1 MANQERDVRIQRG
14 LPAGPQFSQVNP
26 FFGLL
31 PREYRVRKK
40 DFFTY
45 NIRFNTLAAGGT
57 ASQSA
62 NVQNDSDFIWTIGCV
77 TVTNAAFTT
86 FTTAT
91 SIPVLIEL
99 SDSASGVQLQDSQTH
114 ISNMFGTAQLPFVM
128 PFPKIFKAGGQ
139 ITARLQNQDGANAFV
154 VNLAFHGFKAFF
166 IPAEQ

>member
-1 MANQERDVRIQRG
+1 MANVPLAVRQQRN
-14 LPAGPQFSQVNP
+14 LPAGPMFSQVNP

-31 PREYRVRKK
+31 PKEYKVRRK

-57 ASQSA
+57 ATLTA
-62 NVQNDSDFIWTIGCV
+62 NVQNDSDFVWVIGAV

-86 FTTAT
+86 FTAAT
-91 SIPVLIEL
+91 NIPILAEL
-99 SDSASGVQLQDSQTH
+99 SDASSGVQLQDSATH
-114 ISNMFGTAQLPFVM
+114 ISNMFGTAQLPFTL

-154 VNLAFHGFKAFF
+154 VNLAFHGFKCYFMKAD
-166 IPAEQ
+166 E